1 MIHNEHFDKADRT
14 YEVRHDNNGA
24 AIHVLIK
31 DGEAIIY
38 PTLHDLYL
46 HFNSGVQVERM
57 YVSEED
63 LGDIYELDVYDYYRI
78 KKAINYNNL

>member
-38 PTLHDLYL
+38 PTLYDLYL